1 MAQRTNGNGAATA
14 LDGRTAV
21 ITGAASGIGRALA
34 QRLAAHG
41 SPVAICDW
49 NEEGLEETAASISG
63 PVFARKLDVSDRQAQ
78 LQFAAAVQEW
88 APRAIGLVVNNAG
101 VTVSQTAAEAAVE
114 DDEWVMNVNF
124 WGVVHGTRAFLPIF
138 LQQRSGVVANV
149 SSVFG
154 LMGFPTQSAYCAS
167 KFAVRG
173 YTESLRHELKGSGVR
188 ATTIHPGGIR
198 TNIVRNARFHVDDRG
213 GTDHA
218 AMAAEFAR
226 IARTSPAKA
235 AKTIHVGIEKGKDR
249 ILIGPDATAIS
260 LLTRSVPVHYF
271 DVVERLMGT
280 VRR

>member
-1 MAQRTNGNGAATA
+1 MAQRTNGNGAAA
-14 LDGRTAV
+14 SLDGRTVV

-34 QRLAAHG
+34 QRLATHG

-63 PVFARKLDVSDRQAQ
+63 PVFARRLDVSDRQAQ

-88 APRAIGLVVNNAG
+88 APSAIGAVVNNAG

-124 WGVVHGTRAFLPIF
+124 WGVVHGTRAFLPIL
-138 LQQRSGVVANV
+138 LQQRSGVIANV

-226 IARTSPAKA
+226 IARTSPQKA
-235 AKTIHVGIEKGKDR
+235 AKTIHVGLEKEKDR

-271 DVVERLMGT
+271 DVVERLMGA